1 MHAPQGA
8 WIRKGGGWIMFSFIL
23 GILSLFKG
31 GGWEKIS
38 RLVLREF
45 ILLMDEF

>member
-1 MHAPQGA
+1 MPQGT

-31 GGWEKIS
+31 GGWERI
-38 RLVLREF
+38 RMPVLGGF
-45 ILLMDEF
+45 VLLMDEF